1 LNVPFLALSRES
13 ERAREEFEGAF
24 RRVTER
30 GHYVLGPELEA
41 FEAEFAA
48 WLGVR
53 HAVGVGSGTDAI
65 ALALEASGAV
75 TPRADWEVLTPA
87 LSAAFT
93 ALAIHRAGAV
103 PRFVDVDPATLQI
116 DPGRLERAISPRARA
131 IVPVHLYGNACDIA
145 AVCEAARARGLAVI
159 EDACQ
164 AHGSRLAGRAL
175 GAFGAA
181 GCFSF
186 YPTKNMTTGE
196 GGMVTTADPAV
207 ADRARLLREH
217 GMRVR
222 YQHETIGYNFRMTDI
237 HASIGLGQLPK
248 LPAYNARRRAIAA
261 RYDRELQG
269 VITPHIQ
276 PGVTHVYHQYTLRV
290 NRRDEFVEQ
299 LKERGVGTGVY
310 YPIPVHRQKP
320 FLALGYGD
328 QRFPVSERL
337 ANEVLSI
344 PVHPSLTDE
353 EVEAVIAAVNGVA
366 VELGPIPAAAHA

>member
-1 LNVPFLALSRES
+1 LNVPFLTLSRES

-65 ALALEASGAV
+65 ALALEASRAV
-75 TPRADWEVLTPA
+75 TPRADCEVLTPA

-186 YPTKNMTTGE
+186 YPTKNLGALGD
-196 GGMVTTADPAV
+196 GGLV
-207 ADRARLLREH
+207 ATDDEELARRARKLRHGGQSRTYCHELLGINSRLDELQAALLR
-217 GMRVR
+217 
-222 YQHETIGYNFRMTDI
+222 
-237 HASIGLGQLPK
+237 SK
-248 LPAYNARRRAIAA
+248 LARLEARNRRRRELAA
-261 RYDRELQG
+261 RYDQALSDLPLRPVPPPEGCESNRHLYVARARSGAERDQLRAHLRDRGIETLVHYPLPLPLQPALRPFVLAGEEFPAAEAAAREVVSLPLYPELG
-269 VITPHIQ
+269 D
-276 PGVTHVYHQYTLRV
+276 
-290 NRRDEFVEQ
+290 DELAAVVE
-299 LKERGVGTGVY
+299 G
-310 YPIPVHRQKP
+310 
-320 FLALGYGD
+320 
-328 QRFPVSERL
+328 
-337 ANEVLSI
+337 VLSFFGR
-344 PVHPSLTDE
+344 
-353 EVEAVIAAVNGVA
+353 A
-366 VELGPIPAAAHA
+366 

>member
-1 LNVPFLALSRES
+1 MLNVPFLALSRES

-65 ALALEASGAV
+65 ALALEATGAV
-75 TPRADWEVLTPA
+75 TPGAGDEVLTPA

-116 DPGRLERAISPRARA
+116 DPGRLERALSPRARA

-145 AVCEAARARGLAVI
+145 AVCEAARARGLVVI

-164 AHGSRLAGRAL
+164 AHGSRVAGRAL
-175 GAFGAA
+175 GAFGVA

-186 YPTKNMTTGE
+186 YPTKNLGALGD
-196 GGMVTTADPAV
+196 GGLV
-207 ADRARLLREH
+207 ATDDEELARRARMLRHGGQSSTYCHELLGINSRLDELQAALLR
-217 GMRVR
+217 
-222 YQHETIGYNFRMTDI
+222 
-237 HASIGLGQLPK
+237 SK
-248 LPAYNARRRAIAA
+248 LARLEARNRRRRELAA
-261 RYDRELQG
+261 RYDQALSGLPLRLVQPPEGCESSRHLYVARARSGAERDQLRAHLRDRGIETLVHYPLPLPLQPALRPFVPAGEEFPAAEAAAREVVSLPLYPELG
-269 VITPHIQ
+269 D
-276 PGVTHVYHQYTLRV
+276 
-290 NRRDEFVEQ
+290 DELAAVVE
-299 LKERGVGTGVY
+299 G
-310 YPIPVHRQKP
+310 
-320 FLALGYGD
+320 
-328 QRFPVSERL
+328 
-337 ANEVLSI
+337 VLSFFGR
-344 PVHPSLTDE
+344 
-353 EVEAVIAAVNGVA
+353 A
-366 VELGPIPAAAHA
+366 

>member
-186 YPTKNMTTGE
+186 YPTKNLGALGD
-196 GGMVTTADPAV
+196 GGLV
-207 ADRARLLREH
+207 ATDDEELARRARKLRHGGQSRTYCHELLGINSRLDELQAALLR
-217 GMRVR
+217 
-222 YQHETIGYNFRMTDI
+222 
-237 HASIGLGQLPK
+237 SK
-248 LPAYNARRRAIAA
+248 LTRLEARNRRRRELAA
-261 RYDRELQG
+261 RYDQALSELPLRPVPPPEGCESNRHLYVARARSGAERDQLRAHLRDRGIETLVHYPLPLPLQPALRPFVLAGEEFPAAEAAAREVVSLPLYPELG
-269 VITPHIQ
+269 D
-276 PGVTHVYHQYTLRV
+276 
-290 NRRDEFVEQ
+290 DELAAVVE
-299 LKERGVGTGVY
+299 G
-310 YPIPVHRQKP
+310 
-320 FLALGYGD
+320 
-328 QRFPVSERL
+328 
-337 ANEVLSI
+337 VLSFFGR
-344 PVHPSLTDE
+344 
-353 EVEAVIAAVNGVA
+353 A
-366 VELGPIPAAAHA
+366 